1 MRDAGADSEGWLGV
15 CVSSACSS
23 ATLAAEALFEV

>member
-1 MRDAGADSEGWLGV
+1 MRDPGADNKGWLGV
-15 CVSSACSS
+15 CASSACSP

>member
-1 MRDAGADSEGWLGV
+1 MRDAGAGGKGSPGA
-15 CVSSACSS
+15 CVSSARPP